1 MKRIDGLFDKI
12 CSVENLMLA
21 DEKARRGKKNTY
33 GVKMHDKNREQNI
46 INLHHK
52 LISGEYSTSQYN
64 IFKIYEPKER
74 EIYRLP
80 YYPDRIVHHAV
91 MNILEPIWRSM
102 FTADTYSCIKNR
114 GIHALTKKLK
124 EALRNDILG
133 TTYCLKL
140 DIRKYYPS
148 INHEVLKNIIRK
160 KIKDKKLL
168 RLLDEIIESA
178 AGLPIGNYLSQYFA
192 NIYLSYFDHWI
203 KEDKHVKY
211 YFRYADDMV
220 ILSDDKKYLSSL
232 FREMSKKLNDLKLQ
246 VKDNWQIFPVESRG
260 IDYVG
265 YVFYHDHT
273 MLRKGIKK
281 AFLRKIA
288 VIRKRHR
295 TQSSENVKKEISP
308 WIGWCKHCDSINLV
322 NTIFKNLPYEI
333 KFKH

>member
-52 LISGEYSTSQYN
+52 LISGEYRTSQYN

-102 FTADTYSCIKNR
+102 FTADAYSCIKNR
-114 GIHALTKKLK
+114 GIHALAKKLK

-178 AGLPIGNYLSQYFA
+178 VGLPIGNYLSQYFA

-232 FREMSKKLNDLKLQ
+232 FREISKKLNDLKLQ

-265 YVFYHDHT
+265 YVFYHDYT

-295 TQSSENVKKEISP
+295 TQSSENIKKEISP
-308 WIGWCKHCDSINLV
+308 WVGWCKHCDSINLV
-322 NTIFKNLPYEI
+322 NTILKTLPYEI